1 VLNLD
6 ENNIKALS
14 RRGQA
19 YLQLKSPE
27 EAVSDFSRAA
37 KAAPDDKAI
46 SDLLAKAKAT
56 VIEFRKKES
65 AKYSKMFS

>member
-1 VLNLD
+1 
-6 ENNIKALS
+6 
-14 RRGQA
+14 
-19 YLQLKSPE
+19 LQLKSPE